1 MKKTLVIGA
10 GNVGAHVVSCG
21 VAKGVK
27 SEFYLLDVNESLGK
41 SQVLDLKDTLLFADN
56 AVVDAITFDDYRI
69 AEMDVIVITA
79 GANQLPGETRVDLL
93 DKNTKMLKDIAERLG
108 VLKPSAVVILVANP
122 VDIITKVAREV
133 FDLPAA
139 QVFGTGTLLDTAR
152 LRWRMSE
159 RLGINIRNVHGC
171 VLGEHGDSQLVAWS
185 LVSGGDKLN
194 ADEKTEIEKSVSR
207 EAYEIIEGKGATYF
221 GIGAATIKIVDAVL
235 YDTNEIFPISTD
247 YPYFE
252 NEALRDTPIGVLA
265 SVGADGVGDIGE
277 LRITEEELE
286 KLSDSAEKLYSLYQG

>member
-152 LRWRMSE
+152 LRWRMY
-159 RLGINIRNVHGC
+159 R
-171 VLGEHGDSQLVAWS
+171 
-185 LVSGGDKLN
+185 
-194 ADEKTEIEKSVSR
+194 
-207 EAYEIIEGKGATYF
+207 
-221 GIGAATIKIVDAVL
+221 
-235 YDTNEIFPISTD
+235 
-247 YPYFE
+247 
-252 NEALRDTPIGVLA
+252 
-265 SVGADGVGDIGE
+265 
-277 LRITEEELE
+277 
-286 KLSDSAEKLYSLYQG
+286 